1 MADTSTKHY
10 LGRKVVFE
18 VALTGSETTKPAGG
32 DWGFFGACN
41 TKSFK
46 MDADTVDGTTDRTTG
61 GVRANFATYGSY
73 EISLDGKV
81 RANDKSDEKHTLAV
95 QARNAALSAGNQP
108 TLWTRATFPN
118 GRQITAYCIFS
129 AYSMDAPDADLTSF
143 SATFMATESDFGVE
157 DVTV

>member
-18 VALTGSETTKPAGG
+18 VALTGSGSTKPASG

-41 TKSFK
+41 TKTFNF
-46 MDADTVDGTTDRTTG
+46 DADTVDGTTDRTTG
-61 GVRANFATYGSY
+61 GVRANYATYASY

-95 QARNAALSAGNQP
+95 QMRSAALAAGDQP
-108 TLWTRATFPN
+108 NLWTRATFPN
-118 GRQITAYCIFS
+118 GRQITAYCAFT
-129 AYSMDAPDADLTSF
+129 AYNMDAPDADLVSF